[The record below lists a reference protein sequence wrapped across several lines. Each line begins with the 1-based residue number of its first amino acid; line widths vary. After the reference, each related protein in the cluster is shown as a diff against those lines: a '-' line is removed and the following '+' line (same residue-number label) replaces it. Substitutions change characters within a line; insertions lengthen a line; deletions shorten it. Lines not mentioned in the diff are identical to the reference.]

1 MSAFSMPY
9 SDSVEARLVQLRS
22 NISDLGHA
30 IDLYKAKTGAAL
42 GAGVFLLLLAAG
54 AAYDLIADKGKAW
67 LALGIARDTL
77 ALIAVGL
84 AVAALIFLG
93 IALVRMKRRDTG
105 LDTQLDEME
114 REYADLLEL
123 TDRGS

>member
-1 MSAFSMPY
+1 MPDH
-9 SDSVEARLVQLRS
+9 DSVESRLVQLRS

-54 AAYDLIADKGKAW
+54 ATYDLIAGKGKAW
-67 LALGIARDTL
+67 FALGIARDTL
-77 ALIAVGL
+77 VLIAVGL

-93 IALVRMKRRDTG
+93 IALVRVKRRDTG

-114 REYADLLEL
+114 REYADLLKL

>member
-1 MSAFSMPY
+1 
-9 SDSVEARLVQLRS
+9 
-22 NISDLGHA
+22 
-30 IDLYKAKTGAAL
+30 LYKAKTGAAL
-42 GAGVFLLLLAAG
+42 GAGVFFLLLAAG
-54 AAYDLIADKGKAW
+54 AAYDLIAHKGKAW

-84 AVAALIFLG
+84 TVAALILLG
-93 IALVRMKRRDTG
+93 IAVVRVKRRDTG

-123 TDRGS
+123 TGRGS

>member
-1 MSAFSMPY
+1 MPY
-9 SDSVEARLVQLRS
+9 SDSVEARLAQLRS

-42 GAGVFLLLLAAG
+42 GAGVFFLLLAAG

-84 AVAALIFLG
+84 AVAALILLG
-93 IALVRMKRRDTG
+93 ITVVRVKRRDTG

-123 TDRGS
+123 TGRGS